1 MVPRRALGRM
11 NFAAGFAFSPLQLAA
26 VRAGAGVMAFIQL
39 GEAWSGAG
47 AVLAAALL
55 LGIHRRY
62 AAAGLLVAG
71 LTAAPVSS
79 APPLL
84 GLLFLF
90 AVLPETEAFRWRG
103 EGGDGGSALMHRGW
117 RIAAWGMMVG
127 GHLLWAASTWLSLII
142 LRPVL
147 PAPLAGAHLVLL
159 GLLAVTPVRVP
170 AWLVLG
176 VLTFGEAMI
185 LTGAWPV
192 AFGLLLLQILTLDF
206 RWLPARDDA
215 RRPVLLYDGECGL
228 CAAVVRLLLREDA
241 AGRLRFSPL
250 QGPAA
255 EAYLRA
261 RDLPTSEFDSLVFV
275 PDWERPE
282 SLPPRLR
289 SEGAFA
295 AADEPGGICR
305 VLSWLRILPRSW
317 TDAAYSGIARGRGIF
332 GPPELVA
339 PAEDAAWEK
348 RFVR

>member
-11 NFAAGFAFSPLQLAA
+11 NFAAGSAFSSLQLSA

-47 AVLAAALL
+47 AILAAALQ

-117 RIAAWGMMVG
+117 RIAAWGMLVG

-147 PAPLAGAHLVLL
+147 PAPCYPSTPARRGLLPPTPAHPGRPLPPLPAAAGLPCRSPAGRMAPLGRPAVQNVDRSSPGLRTWSPTVLL
-159 GLLAVTPVRVP
+159 VWPIDAYVP
-170 AWLVLG
+170 SA
-176 VLTFGEAMI
+176 
-185 LTGAWPV
+185 
-192 AFGLLLLQILTLDF
+192 
-206 RWLPARDDA
+206 
-215 RRPVLLYDGECGL
+215 DGMGS
-228 CAAVVRLLLREDA
+228 VH
-241 AGRLRFSPL
+241 
-250 QGPAA
+250 QGMNDP
-255 EAYLRA
+255 
-261 RDLPTSEFDSLVFV
+261 
-275 PDWERPE
+275 
-282 SLPPRLR
+282 
-289 SEGAFA
+289 
-295 AADEPGGICR
+295 
-305 VLSWLRILPRSW
+305 
-317 TDAAYSGIARGRGIF
+317 
-332 GPPELVA
+332 
-339 PAEDAAWEK
+339 
-348 RFVR
+348 

>member
-47 AVLAAALL
+47 AILAAALL

-241 AGRLRFSPL
+241 AGRLRFSAAGPGCRGIPAGP
-250 QGPAA
+250 GPAD
-255 EAYLRA
+255 LGVRQPRVRA
-261 RDLPTSEFDSLVFV
+261 RLGASGKSASASSVGGRLCGGRRTGRDLP
-275 PDWERPE
+275 
-282 SLPPRLR
+282 
-289 SEGAFA
+289 GAIV
-295 AADEPGGICR
+295 AADP
-305 VLSWLRILPRSW
+305 
-317 TDAAYSGIARGRGIF
+317 AAKLDRRG
-332 GPPELVA
+332 L
-339 PAEDAAWEK
+339 
-348 RFVR
+348 